1 MLSLSCKIAQL
12 TNTTIKMKK
21 LLLLSVTAVATLF
34 ACGGSETATKT
45 TTAPAMDTAQAA
57 TEKICKKGYDKG
69 ATKIGFGG
77 FKYTEKAEVKGY
89 FKDFTIEGTTIAD
102 SPEEIFANATFIV
115 PVNYIETNDV
125 GRNRRIRD
133 EYFGNMTNS
142 TNLTGKVLKFNT
154 DSSTIDVEL
163 TINEVTK
170 PVTLNYALSG
180 DTINLMGNIDILDFE
195 ASAALEAIN
204 KACEAL
210 HKGSDG
216 VSKTWSDVNLY
227 ISSVVTEACE

>member
-1 MLSLSCKIAQL
+1 
-12 TNTTIKMKK
+12 MKK
-21 LLLLSVTAVATLF
+21 LLLSITAIATLF
-34 ACGGSETATKT
+34 ACGGSETTKT
-45 TTAPAMDTAQAA
+45 TTAAPAADTAQVQ
-57 TEKICKKGYDKG
+57 TEKVCKKGYDKS

-89 FKDFTIEGTTIAD
+89 FKDFTIEGTKIAD
-102 SPEEIFANATFIV
+102 TAEEIFANATFSV
-115 PVNYIETNDV
+115 PVNYLETNDL

-133 EYFGNMTNS
+133 EYFGNMSNS
-142 TNLTGKVLKFNT
+142 TNLTGKVIKFNT

-163 TINEVTK
+163 TINEITK

-180 DTINLMGNIDILDFE
+180 DTINLMGSIDILDFE

-216 VSKTWSDVNLY
+216 ISKTWSDVNLY